1 MPRKKV
7 LIIHTGGTL
16 GMKMPGHTRAE
27 LAPNIELDRLIN
39 RVPEL
44 EEIADIEL
52 ISPWNIDSSQIS
64 PTDWQ
69 ELAKLISEKGRLGQ
83 KDDRGNPKTYA
94 GIVIIHGTDTM
105 AYTASALAFMLQN
118 PDRPIVLTGSQRPLE
133 AWRSD
138 ARANL
143 AAAVECAT
151 MDVKEVM
158 VVFGDSILRGCR
170 STKADANSYSAF
182 LSPEASPLGEIGT
195 DLEIVWRRVRNPTME
210 FGFYPKL
217 EHRVLNLT
225 LFPGFNPKILKQN
238 VENTD
243 DKELIRA
250 LIIRGFGVG
259 NIPLQGDLSIF
270 PLIEYLRKKHI
281 PVVMTSQCFRGHTEL
296 ALYPSGRKLLDQG
309 VIEARDMTFESVIT
323 KTMWALAH
331 PEMSLQ
337 EWFNIDLAGEMS
349 SY

>member
-1 MPRKKV
+1 
-7 LIIHTGGTL
+7 
-16 GMKMPGHTRAE
+16 MKMPGNTRAE
-27 LAPNIELDRLIN
+27 LAPSEELQRLIN

-44 EEIADIEL
+44 AEIADIDL

-64 PTDWQ
+64 PDQWQ
-69 ELAKLISEKGRLGQ
+69 DLAKLITEEGCLGQ
-83 KDDRGNPKTYA
+83 LDDRGNPKKYA
-94 GIVIIHGTDTM
+94 GVVVIHGTDTL

-118 PDRPIVLTGSQRPLE
+118 PDRPVVLTGSQRPLE

-151 MDVKEVM
+151 MDLKEVM

-170 STKADANSYSAF
+170 CTKADANSYSAF
-182 LSPEASPLGEIGT
+182 SSPEASPLGDIGT
-195 DLEIVWRRVRNPTME
+195 DLEIVWHRVRTPTTG

-259 NIPLQGDLSIF
+259 NVPLSGDLSLF
-270 PLIEYLRKKHI
+270 PLIEFLRKKHI
-281 PVVMTSQCFRGHTEL
+281 PVIMTSQCFRGHTEL

-309 VIEARDMTFESVIT
+309 VIEARDMTIESVIT
-323 KTMWALAH
+323 TTMWALAH
-331 PEMSLQ
+331 PEMTPQ